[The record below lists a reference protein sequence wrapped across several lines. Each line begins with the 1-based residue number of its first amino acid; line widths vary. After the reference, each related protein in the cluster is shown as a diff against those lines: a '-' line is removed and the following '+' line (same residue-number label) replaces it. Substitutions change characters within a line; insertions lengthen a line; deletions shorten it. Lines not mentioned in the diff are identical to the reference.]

1 MFQRTLLNDLII
13 YRLQD
18 FIKLQYIIKPNKLD
32 YESKR
37 EKLIVSVNIVFKRY
51 KRKKINIM
59 RS

>member
-1 MFQRTLLNDLII
+1 MFQRILLNDLII

-32 YESKR
+32 YESKC
-37 EKLIVSVNIVFKRY
+37 EKLIISVNIVFKRY

>member
-1 MFQRTLLNDLII
+1 MFQRILLNDLII

-37 EKLIVSVNIVFKRY
+37 EKLIVSVNIAFKRY

>member
-1 MFQRTLLNDLII
+1 MFQRILLNDLII

-32 YESKR
+32 YESKC